1 MTEIIDYA
9 MPMMNIEKFLKDTH
23 NYLLDG
29 KMEQAQE
36 KCLLLATEA
45 KILSNTLVLMKE
57 KQNAIR
63 EQTPALREGIPAATG
78 EGRTT

>member
-1 MTEIIDYA
+1 MLRVNNIIDYA

-29 KMEQAQE
+29 QMELAQE

-45 KILSNTLVLMKE
+45 KILSNTLILMKE

-63 EQTPALREGIPAATG
+63 EQTPALREGIPATTG
-78 EGRTT
+78 AG

>member
-29 KMEQAQE
+29 QMELAQE

-45 KILSNTLVLMKE
+45 KILSNTLILMKE

-63 EQTPALREGIPAATG
+63 EQTPALREGIPATTG
-78 EGRTT
+78 AG

>member
-29 KMEQAQE
+29 QMELAQE
-36 KCLLLATEA
+36 KCLLLTTEA
-45 KILSNTLVLMKE
+45 KILSNTLILMKE

-63 EQTPALREGIPAATG
+63 EQTPALRKGIPATTG
-78 EGRTT
+78 AG

>member
-1 MTEIIDYA
+1 MLQVNKIIDYA

-29 KMEQAQE
+29 QMEQAQE

-45 KILSNTLVLMKE
+45 KILSNTLILMKE
-57 KQNAIR
+57 KQNALR
-63 EQTPALREGIPAATG
+63 EQTSALRERIPATTG
-78 EGRTT
+78 AG

>member
-29 KMEQAQE
+29 QMELAQE

-45 KILSNTLVLMKE
+45 KILSNTLILIKE

-63 EQTPALREGIPAATG
+63 EQTPALREGIPATTG
-78 EGRTT
+78 AG